1 MLQPGGCTKRATWF
15 ATTTTGLCCTSE
27 AKDTQ
32 VKLRDQRVELSEVEL
47 NGVECHVRQCFQGT
61 RGVVAEVVKSKDW
74 KPKLVVFVY
83 WLDGQEPTDTALEEL
98 LSPPDGWFQDRM
110 REFQSALAKR
120 LPKYMVPDFILRV
133 AVFR

>member
-1 MLQPGGCTKRATWF
+1 MFSRYP
-15 ATTTTGLCCTSE
+15 
-27 AKDTQ
+27 
-32 VKLRDQRVELSEVEL
+32 
-47 NGVECHVRQCFQGT
+47 
-61 RGVVAEVVKSKDW
+61 GVVAEVVKSKDW